1 MSEDSMLGAIAGDIA
16 GSIYEG
22 HPLSTDKNSFPL
34 FAPGCRFTDDTV
46 MTLAVAEGVRL
57 GYRDPQKTAFI
68 TRQSMRSMGRRYL
81 NAGYGSR
88 FFQWLLSEGTEPIN
102 SFGNGSAMRTSP
114 VAWAYD
120 SLEEVERYANII
132 AAITHNH
139 PEGIKGACATAAAIY
154 MARQGSSK
162 NDIRDYVADR
172 YGYNMN
178 RKLRDI
184 KPGYSFRVTCQESVP
199 EAIIAFLDSTSFEDA
214 LRGAV
219 WLGGDSDTQAA
230 IAGSIAEAFYGPVP
244 EDMEREI
251 RARLDAHL
259 NAQLDTWQ
267 NWLVQKSQP
276 AS

>member
-120 SLEEVERYANII
+120 SLEDFLSEF
-132 AAITHNH
+132 
-139 PEGIKGACATAAAIY
+139 GIKGE
-154 MARQGSSK
+154 
-162 NDIRDYVADR
+162 
-172 YGYNMN
+172 
-178 RKLRDI
+178 L
-184 KPGYSFRVTCQESVP
+184 
-199 EAIIAFLDSTSFEDA
+199 L
-214 LRGAV
+214 
-219 WLGGDSDTQAA
+219 SDC
-230 IAGSIAEAFYGPVP
+230 E
-244 EDMEREI
+244 ERE
-251 RARLDAHL
+251 ASFQDFVNGDGEGRL
-259 NAQLDTWQ
+259 
-267 NWLVQKSQP
+267 
-276 AS
+276 ASRYLTETLTVSRIKEDEDY